1 MVVGSQRSS
10 EQNETDRLDCRGGRT
25 MQLAIVH
32 YHLNRCGVTQ
42 VIINQ
47 LGAIDLALKT
57 ERPWRVALV
66 YSGRRVDWPEQLPD
80 QLGSIRLDMIEIP
93 ALDYDRDT
101 AASPGELARQIR
113 EGLRGRGYL
122 TDDTILHVH
131 NHSLGKNLS
140 LPGALRILA
149 RDGFRLLLQIHDFA
163 EDYRHENYAR
173 MTSALATMA
182 TDGAD
187 DLAAVLYPQ
196 ADHIHYATL
205 NRRDWSILR
214 DAGVPLSRLHLL
226 PNPVPEL
233 GALTARADARVRLAR
248 ASGVPVDSPF
258 VLYPV
263 RGIRRKNLGE
273 ALLWSALIDG
283 NWHFGFTLPPINPVE
298 QPSYIRWQQLAEEL
312 RLPCH
317 FGLGTLPGM
326 TLADLL
332 VAADLILT
340 TSVAEGF
347 GMVFLESWLAG
358 RPLVGRDLPEIS
370 ADFVAA
376 GMRFNGLR
384 PRLSVPL
391 EWVSRRAFS
400 ETLTRLY
407 ASCLQSFGHGA
418 ADSTTLAAEV
428 EESVSDGTVDFA
440 MFDPSLQRRVIGRVR
455 DDEGGRRRLL
465 DLNPWMEY
473 SLNLSGASSAD
484 VVQQNAEAVRR
495 TYALDALGPHLRDL
509 YRTIAG
515 SPRSDRLK
523 SLTQPRQV
531 LNAFLNLKRFHPIR
545 VLP

>member
-1 MVVGSQRSS
+1 MVVVSQRSS
-10 EQNETDRLDCRGGRT
+10 EQSAVDRPDCRSGRT
-25 MQLAIVH
+25 TQLAIVH
-32 YHLNRCGVTQ
+32 HHLNRGGVTQ

-47 LGAIDLALKT
+47 LRALDLALKT
-57 ERPWRVALV
+57 ERPWRVVLV
-66 YSGRRVDWPEQLPD
+66 SSGRRVGWPEQLPD

-101 AASPGELARQIR
+101 AASPWGLARQIR
-113 EGLRGRGYL
+113 ERLQSRGFL

-173 MTSALATMA
+173 MTAALATMA

-187 DLAAVLYPQ
+187 DLASVLYPQ

-226 PNPVPEL
+226 PNPIPEL
-233 GALTARADARVRLAR
+233 GPLIARADARDRLAR
-248 ASGVPVDSPF
+248 ACGVPVDSPF

-273 ALLWSALIDG
+273 SLLWSALIAGD
-283 NWHFGFTLPPINPVE
+283 WHFGLTLPPVNPAE
-298 QPSYIRWQQLAEEL
+298 QPSYLRWKRLAEEL

-317 FGLGTLPGM
+317 FELGTLPGM
-326 TLADLL
+326 TLTDLL

-370 ADFVAA
+370 ADVVAA

-400 ETLTRLY
+400 EALTRLY
-407 ASCLQSFGHGA
+407 AWCLQSFGQGA
-418 ADSTTLAAEV
+418 ADSTTLAAQV
-428 EESVSDGTVDFA
+428 EESISDG
-440 MFDPSLQRRVIGRVR
+440 
-455 DDEGGRRRLL
+455 
-465 DLNPWMEY
+465 
-473 SLNLSGASSAD
+473 
-484 VVQQNAEAVRR
+484 
-495 TYALDALGPHLRDL
+495 
-509 YRTIAG
+509 
-515 SPRSDRLK
+515 
-523 SLTQPRQV
+523 
-531 LNAFLNLKRFHPIR
+531 
-545 VLP
+545 